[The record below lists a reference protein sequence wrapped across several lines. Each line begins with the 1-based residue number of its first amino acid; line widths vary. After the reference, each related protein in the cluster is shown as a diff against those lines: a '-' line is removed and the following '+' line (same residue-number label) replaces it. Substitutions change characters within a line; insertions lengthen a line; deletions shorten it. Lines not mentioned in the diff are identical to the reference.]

1 MVVLNGSELHPVAAT
16 GTPDPVEV
24 EEVAAEELAVVA
36 EAGVAAGG
44 LEVEE
49 AAGVVAP
56 TSGTAT
62 TPSIMIIT
70 VPDRGAGGART
81 RVVTVV
87 MIVETVAMIV
97 ETVVMIVETVVMIV
111 ETVAM
116 TVETGV
122 KTVEI
127 GVKTVETGVKTAEM
141 IETVESLAGVREE
154 EDPRI
159 GLAEPTER
167 TPRLLPRYIRV

>member
-24 EEVAAEELAVVA
+24 EEVAAEELEVVA
-36 EAGVAAGG
+36 EAGVAAGE

-87 MIVETVAMIV
+87 MIVETVVMIVETVVMTV
-97 ETVVMIVETVVMIV
+97 ETVVMIVET
-111 ETVAM
+111 
-116 TVETGV
+116 GV
-122 KTVEI
+122 KTA
-127 GVKTVETGVKTAEM
+127 ETGVKTAEM

>member
-24 EEVAAEELAVVA
+24 EEVAAEELEVVA
-36 EAGVAAGG
+36 EAGVAAGE

-70 VPDRGAGGART
+70 VLDRGAGGART

-87 MIVETVAMIV
+87 MIAETVVMIVETVVMTVETVAMIV
-97 ETVVMIVETVVMIV
+97 ETVVMIVET
-111 ETVAM
+111 
-116 TVETGV
+116 GV

-127 GVKTVETGVKTAEM
+127 GVKTAEM
-141 IETVESLAGVREE
+141 IETVESPAGVREE
-154 EDPRI
+154 EVPRI